1 MLGSV
6 IGETLPLALGIAI
19 SPVTIIAAILMLLSS
34 NALRTGPGF
43 LIGWILGVAIAV
55 TAFVLLAGLLTTQG
69 DSDGA
74 NVPRAIVQ
82 LLLAALFLLLAVRQ
96 WRGRPKPGEG
106 PALPKWM
113 AAIDGFTF
121 KRAFGLGLLLSVLNP
136 KNLLIAASAGV
147 TIGDAGIAALPASIA
162 TGVFV
167 LCATATVWVPVSAFG
182 VASQQLRGPLDAL
195 HRWLVR
201 ENNVVMTVL
210 MAFMAALMV
219 GKAIASL

>member
-1 MLGSV
+1 MGSV

-19 SPVTIIAAILMLLSS
+19 SPFTIIAAILMLLSS
-34 NALRTGPGF
+34 SARRTGPGF
-43 LIGWILGVAIAV
+43 LIGWILGIAIAV
-55 TAFVLLAGLLTTQG
+55 TVFVLLAGLLTPDG
-69 DSDGA
+69 DSGGS

-96 WRGRPKPGEG
+96 WRGRPAPGES

-121 KRAFGLGLLLSVLNP
+121 TRALGLGLLLSALNP

-147 TIGDAGIAALPASIA
+147 TIGDAGLAALPASIA

-167 LCATATVWVPVSAFG
+167 LCAASTVWIPVTAFL
-182 VASQQLRGPLDAL
+182 VASEQLRGPLDAL

-201 ENNVVMTVL
+201 ENDVVMTVL
-210 MAFMAALMV
+210 MAFIAVLMV
-219 GKAIASL
+219 GKAMASF